1 MTLQFDHII
10 HYVFDPLEV
19 SQELNDFGILNQY
32 GGEHSRGGTF
42 NTLSYFGLKYIE
54 YIGIKDAK
62 AFEDQ
67 IPQLAKFSPIAALAK
82 RRNEEGLIA
91 IALRSSNLK
100 TLANK
105 LHEKGASVE
114 GPYPLSRKTPQGETL
129 SWELLYAGEDQLEI
143 PLPFFIDWGLTDEE
157 RFKKLQ
163 EQGYVAP
170 HAKGDLKL
178 SNVVFAV
185 RSFEHSIEKW
195 KTYLDLEEIKLD
207 VGFHE
212 AVEYRTLTLDDLN
225 LIFVKPIENGEVQ
238 AFLEKAGPGIFQL
251 QFKGAKQKEKLI
263 FHNAIYEFR

>member
-1 MTLQFDHII
+1 MSLKFDHII

-19 SQELNDFGILNQY
+19 SKELNDFGIVNKY

-54 YIGIKDAK
+54 YIGIKDTQ
-62 AFEDQ
+62 AFEENISQ
-67 IPQLAKFSPIAALAK
+67 VTKYSPIASLAK
-82 RRNEEGLIA
+82 RIDKEGFIS
-91 IALRSSNLK
+91 IALRSSHLN
-100 TLANK
+100 TLANQLRK
-105 LHEKGASVE
+105 KGASVE
-114 GPYPLSRKTPQGETL
+114 GPYPLSRKTPEGTTL
-129 SWELLYAGEDQLEI
+129 SWELLYAGADDLEI
-143 PLPFFIDWGLTDEE
+143 PLPFFIDWGLSDEQRLKNLRE
-157 RFKKLQ
+157 TGFITS
-163 EQGYVAP
+163 

-178 SNVVFAV
+178 SNIVFAV
-185 RSFEHSIEKW
+185 NSFENSFEKW
-195 KTYLDLEEIKLD
+195 KTYLDLEEIELD